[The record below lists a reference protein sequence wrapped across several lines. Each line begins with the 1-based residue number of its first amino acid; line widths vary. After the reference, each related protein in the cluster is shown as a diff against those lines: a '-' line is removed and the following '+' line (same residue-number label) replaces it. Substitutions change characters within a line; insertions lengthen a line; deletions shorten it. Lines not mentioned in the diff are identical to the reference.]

1 MPGPPPEGDEKTAQR
16 AISGTAKLGAHRF
29 LEGADEIPSDPAAI
43 IDRFF
48 QFPADPA
55 MTDQQPQQP
64 QQQAMP
70 VFNIEKIYVKDLSLE
85 VPNAPAIFLEREAP
99 QMNMQLNTQ
108 SAPVDT
114 ANGIF
119 ESIITLTITAKI
131 QDKTA
136 FLVEL
141 KQAGIFRIQNIP
153 QEAMEPALGVGCPNI
168 LFPYAREAVS
178 DAVLKAGFPPLML
191 QPVNFELMYMQQQ
204 QARAQ
209 QAGQQPN

>member
-1 MPGPPPEGDEKTAQR
+1 
-16 AISGTAKLGAHRF
+16 
-29 LEGADEIPSDPAAI
+29 
-43 IDRFF
+43 
-48 QFPADPA
+48 
-55 MTDQQPQQP
+55 MTD

-85 VPNAPAIFLEREAP
+85 VPNAPAVFLEREAP

-108 SAPVDT
+108 SAKVDDE
-114 ANGIF
+114 GIY
-119 ESIITLTITAKI
+119 ETVLTLTITAKI

-141 KQAGIFRIQNIP
+141 KQAGIFRIQNLP
-153 QEAMEPALGVGCPNI
+153 QEAMEPALSVGCPNI

-204 QARAQ
+204 QAPQ
-209 QAGQQPN
+209 QAGSPKPN

>member
-1 MPGPPPEGDEKTAQR
+1 
-16 AISGTAKLGAHRF
+16 
-29 LEGADEIPSDPAAI
+29 
-43 IDRFF
+43 
-48 QFPADPA
+48 
-55 MTDQQPQQP
+55 MTDQQA

-99 QMNMQLNTQ
+99 QMEMQLNTQ
-108 SAPVDT
+108 SAPVDKE
-114 ANGIF
+114 NGIY

-131 QDKTA
+131 KDKSA

-204 QARAQ
+204 QAKAQ
-209 QAGQQPN
+209 QANAKPN